1 MSRLLV
7 VLGWALVAGLAG
19 CRVNPECFGTDEC
32 AAGTICFERECRD
45 PRDVDAGPS
54 MRTWFRDVEPI
65 VIARCQSCHSRPPVN
80 QAPMPLIEFND
91 TRANSLAGNPLVVE
105 MASRVAST
113 TDPMPPVSQD
123 PLTAAEIQIFV
134 DWAATGGVAGAVG
147 TRPDSGIV
155 GQNPLLG
162 APAVTQVAGGF
173 VDLYGLAW
181 NNAGGV
187 LFFADGANN
196 TIYALVQG
204 SVQTY
209 RMPADLPRG
218 LIVNYE
224 TQLIAAELSLRR
236 VSRTF
241 GEATVL
247 PVVETFETHAFNGP
261 YDVEVTQ
268 DGAVFFTDPAE
279 GLMGRPREID
289 FNGLFVV
296 PDGAIAANAVWRGPI
311 GSAPAGLALGV
322 SDGLLYLSDAVDDLI
337 RVFDVGAGG
346 AISNERTFTLTGDSP
361 RGLVVDA
368 AGNVL
373 VATSEG
379 VEAYNPS
386 GYRWG
391 VLPVPDTALNVAF
404 GGNNLGTLYVATQT
418 TLYRTTP
425 AVPGIR

>member
-1 MSRLLV
+1 MKYVIVLLGV
-7 VLGWALVAGLAG
+7 ALLAGAG
-19 CRVNPECFGTDEC
+19 CRLNPECFGTDEC

-45 PRDVDAGPS
+45 PRDVDAGPV

-65 VIARCQSCHSRPPVN
+65 VIARCQSCHSRPPIN
-80 QAPMPLIEFND
+80 QAPMSLVEFND
-91 TRANSLAGNPLVVE
+91 TRANSLSGNPLVAE
-105 MASRVAST
+105 MAIRVASN

-123 PLTAAEIQIFV
+123 PLTPAEIQVFV
-134 DWAATGGVAGAVG
+134 DWAATGGAPGSAGS
-147 TRPDSGIV
+147 RPDSGIV
-155 GQNPLLG
+155 GQNPLFG
-162 APAVTQVAGGF
+162 VPALTQVAGGF

-181 NNAGGV
+181 NNAGDV
-187 LFFADGANN
+187 LFFADGAAS
-196 TIYALVQG
+196 TIYALAQG

-209 RMPADLPRG
+209 RMPADQPRG
-218 LIVNYE
+218 ITINSE
-224 TQLIAAELSLRR
+224 TQLIVAELALRR

-247 PVVETFETHAFNGP
+247 PVVETFESHAFNGP

-296 PDGAIAANAVWRGPI
+296 PNEATNATAVWRGTV
-311 GSAPAGLALGV
+311 GSAPTGLALGV
-322 SDGLLYLSDAVDDLI
+322 SDGRLYVSDAVDDVI
-337 RVFDVGAGG
+337 RVFDVGANG
-346 AISNERTFTLTGDSP
+346 AVSNERTFALTGDSP
-361 RGLVVDA
+361 RGLAVDV

-379 VEAYNPS
+379 IEAYNPS

-391 VLPVPDTALNVAF
+391 VLPVPDTPYNVTF
-404 GGNNLGTLYVATQT
+404 GGNNYATIYVVTQT
-418 TLYRTTP
+418 TLYRTMA
-425 AVPGIR
+425 AVPGFH